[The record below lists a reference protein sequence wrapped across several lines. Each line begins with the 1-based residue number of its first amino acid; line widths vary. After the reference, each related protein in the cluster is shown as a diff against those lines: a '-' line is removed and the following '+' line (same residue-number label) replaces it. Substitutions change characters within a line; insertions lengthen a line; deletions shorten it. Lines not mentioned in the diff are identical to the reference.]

1 MADKD
6 EEGTAGE
13 PTSDDQSTPSTS
25 SSGSHALRA
34 DAAESTVDHEVEEGR
49 APTGAELAAS
59 GYDTA
64 GRADLANLDHAR
76 TDDNRTDDDSTD
88 EDRTEDDNLR
98 DDERTEDDALEPVAA
113 GAVGRAVTPARERRP
128 APKRKGAATPSR
140 DRPEKGH
147 RTGPVTFVQE
157 SVGELRKVVYPTG
170 QQLLNYFVVVL
181 VFVLFVIAYV
191 TLLDLGMGWAIFR
204 VFA

>member
-13 PTSDDQSTPSTS
+13 PTSDDQSTPAA

-34 DAAESTVDHEVEEGR
+34 DAADGGADREVEEGR
-49 APTGAELAAS
+49 QPTGAELAAS

-64 GRADLANLDHAR
+64 GRSDVADLDHAVSDGAH
-76 TDDNRTDDDSTD
+76 TDDQTEDDDLHD
-88 EDRTEDDNLR
+88 GDRTEDDR
-98 DDERTEDDALEPVAA
+98 SDALEPVAA
-113 GAVGRAVTPARERRP
+113 GAVGRSVKPARERRP
-128 APKRKGAATPSR
+128 APKGKGAPTPSR

-157 SVGELRKVVYPTG
+157 SVGELRKTVYPTG
-170 QQLLNYFVVVL
+170 HQLLNYFVVVL

>member
-13 PTSDDQSTPSTS
+13 PTSDDRSAPSASSS
-25 SSGSHALRA
+25 SSGSHAMRA
-34 DAAESTVDHEVEEGR
+34 DDSAASADREVEEGR
-49 APTGAELAAS
+49 EPTGEELAAS

-64 GRADLANLDHAR
+64 GRSDVADLDH
-76 TDDNRTDDDSTD
+76 TGTGSVHDEKTDDDKVD
-88 EDRTEDDNLR
+88 AEV
-98 DDERTEDDALEPVAA
+98 DALEPVAA
-113 GAVGRAVTPARERRP
+113 GTVGRGIKPARERRP
-128 APKRKGAATPSR
+128 APQGKGEATPSR
-140 DRPEKGH
+140 DRRPEKAR
-147 RTGPVTFVQE
+147 RTGPAGFVKE

-191 TLLDLGMGWAIFR
+191 SLLDLGMGWAIFR

>member
-1 MADKD
+1 VADKD

-13 PTSDDQSTPSTS
+13 PTSDDQSTPPTS

-34 DAAESTVDHEVEEGR
+34 DAADGSVDREVEEDR
-49 APTGAELAAS
+49 YPTGAELAAS

-64 GRADLANLDHAR
+64 GRRDVADLDHAR
-76 TDDNRTDDDSTD
+76 TD
-88 EDRTEDDNLR
+88 EEHTEDDHLR
-98 DDERTEDDALEPVAA
+98 DDDRTEDDALEPVAA
-113 GAVGRAVTPARERRP
+113 GAVGRTVKPSRERRP
-128 APKRKGAATPSR
+128 APKRKGAATPAR

-170 QQLLNYFVVVL
+170 HQLLNYFVVVL

>member
-13 PTSDDQSTPSTS
+13 PTSDDLSAPLTG

-34 DAAESTVDHEVEEGR
+34 DAADGDADREVEEGR
-49 APTGAELAAS
+49 EPTGAELAAS

-64 GRADLANLDHAR
+64 GRSDVADLDHSGSGSAH
-76 TDDNRTDDDSTD
+76 DEKVDDDD
-88 EDRTEDDNLR
+88 V
-98 DDERTEDDALEPVAA
+98 DAHVDQLEPVAA
-113 GAVGRAVTPARERRP
+113 GAVGRDVVPARDRRP
-128 APKRKGAATPSR
+128 APRSKGVATPSR
-140 DRPEKGH
+140 NRPEKVR
-147 RTGPVTFVQE
+147 RTGPRGFVKE

-191 TLLDLGMGWAIFR
+191 SLLDLGLGWAIFR

>member
-1 MADKD
+1 VADKD

-13 PTSDDQSTPSTS
+13 PTSDDRSTPTS
-25 SSGSHALRA
+25 GPIGAHGSHAMRA
-34 DAAESTVDHEVEEGR
+34 DDADGSADREVEEGR
-49 APTGAELAAS
+49 APTGDELAAS

-64 GRADLANLDHAR
+64 GRSDVADLDHTGAGDAR
-76 TDDNRTDDDSTD
+76 DADPS
-88 EDRTEDDNLR
+88 EDDR
-98 DDERTEDDALEPVAA
+98 VDAHADQLEPVAA
-113 GAVGRAVTPARERRP
+113 GAVGRGVERGRERRP
-128 APKRKGAATPSR
+128 APRAKDAPTPSR
-140 DRPEKGH
+140 DRPEKVH
-147 RTGPVTFVQE
+147 RTTPVGFVKE

-191 TLLDLGMGWAIFR
+191 SLLDLGMGWAIFR

>member
-13 PTSDDQSTPSTS
+13 PTSGDQATP
-25 SSGSHALRA
+25 SSGSSGAHGLRA
-34 DAAESTVDHEVEEGR
+34 DGAAADREVEEGR
-49 APTGAELAAS
+49 TPTGDELAAS

-64 GRADLANLDHAR
+64 GRSDVADLDHTGAGR
-76 TDDNRTDDDSTD
+76 DRSADEKTDDDAVD
-88 EDRTEDDNLR
+88 DRV
-98 DDERTEDDALEPVAA
+98 DALEPVTA
-113 GAVGRAVTPARERRP
+113 GAVGRGVGRTRSRRP
-128 APKRKGAATPSR
+128 APQGKGVATPSR
-140 DRPEKGH
+140 NRPDKVQ
-147 RTGPVTFVQE
+147 RTGPAGFVRE
-157 SVGELRKVVYPTG
+157 SVGELRKVVYPTS

-191 TLLDLGMGWAIFR
+191 SLLDLGMGWAIFR

>member
-1 MADKD
+1 VADKD

-13 PTSDDQSTPSTS
+13 PTSDDRSTPT
-25 SSGSHALRA
+25 SGSTGAHAMRA
-34 DAAESTVDHEVEEGR
+34 DDTDGSADHEVEEGR
-49 APTGAELAAS
+49 APTGDELAAS

-64 GRADLANLDHAR
+64 GRSDVADLDHTGAGDVHA
-76 TDDNRTDDDSTD
+76 DDRDADPS
-88 EDRTEDDNLR
+88 EDDR
-98 DDERTEDDALEPVAA
+98 VDAHADQLEPVAA
-113 GAVGRAVTPARERRP
+113 GAVGRGAERGRERRS
-128 APKRKGAATPSR
+128 APRAKNAPTPSR
-140 DRPEKGH
+140 DRPEKVH
-147 RTGPVTFVQE
+147 RTTPVGFVKE

-191 TLLDLGMGWAIFR
+191 SLLDLGMGWAIFR

>member
-25 SSGSHALRA
+25 SGSHAIRA
-34 DAAESTVDHEVEEGR
+34 DAADGTADREVEEGR
-49 APTGAELAAS
+49 EPTGAELAAS

-64 GRADLANLDHAR
+64 GRADVADLDNAR
-76 TDDNRTDDDSTD
+76 VD
-88 EDRTEDDNLR
+88 EDRTADDDLL
-98 DDERTEDDALEPVAA
+98 DDDRTEDDALEPVSA
-113 GAVGRAVTPARERRP
+113 GAVGRAVQPSRDRRP
-128 APKRKGAATPSR
+128 APKRKGTATPAR
-140 DRPEKGH
+140 NRPEKAH

-170 QQLLNYFVVVL
+170 HQLLNYFVVVL

>member
-1 MADKD
+1 VADKD

-13 PTSDDQSTPSTS
+13 PTSDDQSTPAA

-34 DAAESTVDHEVEEGR
+34 DAIDGTADREVEEGR
-49 APTGAELAAS
+49 QPTGAELAAS

-64 GRADLANLDHAR
+64 GRSDVADLDHAV
-76 TDDNRTDDDSTD
+76 TDD
-88 EDRTEDDNLR
+88 DRTEDDR
-98 DDERTEDDALEPVAA
+98 SDALEPVAA
-113 GAVGRAVTPARERRP
+113 GAVGRSVKPARERRP
-128 APKRKGAATPSR
+128 APKGKGAPTPSR

-157 SVGELRKVVYPTG
+157 SVGELRKTVYPTG
-170 QQLLNYFVVVL
+170 HQLLNYFVVVL

>member
-13 PTSDDQSTPSTS
+13 PTSDDLSAPSTG

-34 DAAESTVDHEVEEGR
+34 DAGSGDADREVEEGR
-49 APTGAELAAS
+49 EPTGDELAAS

-64 GRADLANLDHAR
+64 GRADVADLDHTGAGDVH
-76 TDDNRTDDDSTD
+76 DDEKTDDDQVD
-88 EDRTEDDNLR
+88 ADRV
-98 DDERTEDDALEPVAA
+98 DALEPVAA
-113 GAVGRAVTPARERRP
+113 GAVGREAKPARERRP
-128 APKRKGAATPSR
+128 APQAKGEATPSR
-140 DRPEKGH
+140 DRRPEKAR
-147 RTGPVTFVQE
+147 RTGPAGFVRE

-170 QQLLNYFVVVL
+170 SQLLNYFVVVL

-191 TLLDLGMGWAIFR
+191 SLLDLGMGWAIFR

>member
-1 MADKD
+1 VADKD

-13 PTSDDQSTPSTS
+13 PTSDDRSTPSIG

-34 DAAESTVDHEVEEGR
+34 DAGDDTSDREIEEGR
-49 APTGAELAAS
+49 TPSGDELAAS

-64 GRADLANLDHAR
+64 GRPDVADLDHGR
-76 TDDNRTDDDSTD
+76 TDGDLTEDDALTDD
-88 EDRTEDDNLR
+88 DRTEDDVR
-98 DDERTEDDALEPVAA
+98 SDALEPVAA
-113 GAVGRAVTPARERRP
+113 GVVGREAKPGRGRGV
-128 APKRKGAATPSR
+128 APRAKGVSTPSR
-140 DRPEKGH
+140 DRRPEKVH
-147 RTGPVTFVQE
+147 RTGPVSFVKE

-191 TLLDLGMGWAIFR
+191 SLLDLGLGWAIFR

>member
-1 MADKD
+1 VADKD

-13 PTSDDQSTPSTS
+13 PTSDDLSAPSAG

-34 DAAESTVDHEVEEGR
+34 DAADGDADREVEEGR
-49 APTGAELAAS
+49 EPTGAELAAS

-64 GRADLANLDHAR
+64 GRSDVADLDHTGAGSAH
-76 TDDNRTDDDSTD
+76 DEKVDDDQV
-88 EDRTEDDNLR
+88 
-98 DDERTEDDALEPVAA
+98 DAHVDQLEPVAA
-113 GAVGRAVTPARERRP
+113 GALGRDVVPARERRP
-128 APKRKGAATPSR
+128 APKAKSAPTPAR
-140 DRPEKGH
+140 DRRPERVR
-147 RTGPVTFVQE
+147 RTGPVGFVRE

-191 TLLDLGMGWAIFR
+191 SLLDLGLGWAIFR

>member
-13 PTSDDQSTPSTS
+13 PTSDDRSAPSTS

-34 DAAESTVDHEVEEGR
+34 DAADDTVDSEVEEGR
-49 APTGAELAAS
+49 HPTGAELAAS

-64 GRADLANLDHAR
+64 GRSDVAGLDHAR
-76 TDDNRTDDDSTD
+76 TDDDGPEDDRTDDD
-88 EDRTEDDNLR
+88 RPEDD
-98 DDERTEDDALEPVAA
+98 RTEDDALVPA
-113 GAVGRAVTPARERRP
+113 GAVGRAVKPSRERRP

-140 DRPEKGH
+140 DRPEKG
-147 RTGPVTFVQE
+147 RRPGPVTFVQE

>member
-13 PTSDDQSTPSTS
+13 PTSDDQSTPSAS

-34 DAAESTVDHEVEEGR
+34 DDSAASADHEVEEGR
-49 APTGAELAAS
+49 EPTGDELAAS

-64 GRADLANLDHAR
+64 GRPDVADLDHTGAGSVHAEK
-76 TDDNRTDDDSTD
+76 TDDDQVDAHVD
-88 EDRTEDDNLR
+88 E
-98 DDERTEDDALEPVAA
+98 LEPVTA
-113 GAVGRAVTPARERRP
+113 GAVGRDVTPSRERRP
-128 APKRKGAATPSR
+128 AAQAKGTPTPAR
-140 DRPEKGH
+140 DRRPEKAR
-147 RTGPVTFVQE
+147 RTSPAGFVKE

-191 TLLDLGMGWAIFR
+191 SLLDLGMGWAIFR

>member
-13 PTSDDQSTPSTS
+13 PTSDDQSAPSTS
-25 SSGSHALRA
+25 PSGSHAMRA
-34 DAAESTVDHEVEEGR
+34 DDTTGSADHEVEEGR
-49 APTGAELAAS
+49 QPTGDELAAS

-64 GRADLANLDHAR
+64 GRSDVADLDH
-76 TDDNRTDDDSTD
+76 TGTGSVHDEKTDDDQVD
-88 EDRTEDDNLR
+88 AEV
-98 DDERTEDDALEPVAA
+98 DALEPVAA
-113 GAVGRAVTPARERRP
+113 GAVGREVGPARERRP
-128 APKRKGAATPSR
+128 APQAKGVPTPAR
-140 DRPEKGH
+140 DQRPDKVR
-147 RTGPVTFVQE
+147 RTGPVGLVRE

-191 TLLDLGMGWAIFR
+191 SLLDLGMGWAIFR

>member
-1 MADKD
+1 VADKD
-6 EEGTAGE
+6 EEGTADE
-13 PTSDDQSTPSTS
+13 STSDDRSTPSAG

-34 DAAESTVDHEVEEGR
+34 DAADNVADRELEEGR
-49 APTGAELAAS
+49 RPTGEELAAS

-64 GRADLANLDHAR
+64 GRADVPALEGAGVGSGTFDHEN
-76 TDDNRTDDDSTD
+76 DNEKIDDDHVD
-88 EDRTEDDNLR
+88 GADRV
-98 DDERTEDDALEPVAA
+98 DALEPVAA
-113 GAVGRAVTPARERRP
+113 GAVGREVRPARERRP
-128 APKRKGAATPSR
+128 AAQGKGVATPGR
-140 DRPEKGH
+140 NRPEKVQ
-147 RTGPVTFVQE
+147 RTGPVGFVKE

-191 TLLDLGMGWAIFR
+191 SLLDLGMGWAIFR

>member
-13 PTSDDQSTPSTS
+13 PTSDDRSTPT
-25 SSGSHALRA
+25 SGSTGAHAMRA
-34 DAAESTVDHEVEEGR
+34 DDTDGSADHEVEEGR
-49 APTGAELAAS
+49 APSGDELAAS

-64 GRADLANLDHAR
+64 GRSDVADLDHTGSGDAH
-76 TDDNRTDDDSTD
+76 DDRAEDGA
-88 EDRTEDDNLR
+88 EDRS
-98 DDERTEDDALEPVAA
+98 DALEPVAA
-113 GAVGRAVTPARERRP
+113 GAVGREAKRGRERRP
-128 APKRKGAATPSR
+128 APRAKDAPTPSR
-140 DRPEKGH
+140 DRPEKVH
-147 RTGPVTFVQE
+147 RTTPVGFVKE

-191 TLLDLGMGWAIFR
+191 SLLDLGMGWAIFR

>member
-1 MADKD
+1 VADKD

-13 PTSDDQSTPSTS
+13 PTSDDRSTPSAS
-25 SSGSHALRA
+25 SSGSSGSHALRA
-34 DAAESTVDHEVEEGR
+34 DAADGSADREVEEGR
-49 APTGAELAAS
+49 EPTGAELAAS

-64 GRADLANLDHAR
+64 GRPDVADLDHTGAGSVH
-76 TDDNRTDDDSTD
+76 DEKTDDD
-88 EDRTEDDNLR
+88 LV
-98 DDERTEDDALEPVAA
+98 DAHVDQLEPVAV
-113 GAVGRAVTPARERRP
+113 GAVGREVAPSRERRP
-128 APKRKGAATPSR
+128 AQRAKGAPTPGR
-140 DRPEKGH
+140 DRPEKVR
-147 RTGPVTFVQE
+147 RTSPAGFVKE

-191 TLLDLGMGWAIFR
+191 SLLDLGLGWAIFR